1 LRWQHPH
8 LGPVSPAE
16 FIPLAEKTALITALS
31 HWVMQQAISQAYTWQ
46 RDGRSLGV
54 AINISAHD
62 LNDPD
67 FTEQTTEL
75 LQRYPVNPRRLELE
89 VTENALL
96 GDVALIHRQL
106 AALRELGIGIA
117 IDDFGTGY
125 NNLSHLRELPADT
138 IKIDRSFVR
147 ELTHRTKDRL
157 IVSSLI
163 ELSHQL
169 GFRIT
174 AEGIETA
181 EALASL
187 LAMGCDEGQ
196 GFWIGKPMPEPELQ
210 AWLLIQQPDLQRSTR
225 RAPVFQLFDNTAKH

>member
-1 LRWQHPH
+1 I
-8 LGPVSPAE
+8 SPAE

-31 HWVMQQAISQAYTWQ
+31 SWVMRSAIAQAYAWQ
-46 RDGRSLGV
+46 REGRILSM

-67 FTEQTTEL
+67 FAEQTTEL
-75 LQRYPVNPRRLELE
+75 LQRYPVSARRLELE

-96 GDVALIHRQL
+96 GDDTLIHRQL
-106 AALRELGIGIA
+106 TTLRELGVGIA

-147 ELTHRTKDRL
+147 DLPHRDKDRL

-163 ELSHQL
+163 ELSH
-169 GFRIT
+169 
-174 AEGIETA
+174 
-181 EALASL
+181 
-187 LAMGCDEGQ
+187 
-196 GFWIGKPMPEPELQ
+196 
-210 AWLLIQQPDLQRSTR
+210 
-225 RAPVFQLFDNTAKH
+225 

>member
-1 LRWQHPH
+1 
-8 LGPVSPAE
+8 
-16 FIPLAEKTALITALS
+16 
-31 HWVMQQAISQAYTWQ
+31 
-46 RDGRSLGV
+46 
-54 AINISAHD
+54 
-62 LNDPD
+62 
-67 FTEQTTEL
+67 
-75 LQRYPVNPRRLELE
+75 
-89 VTENALL
+89 
-96 GDVALIHRQL
+96 
-106 AALRELGIGIA
+106 
-117 IDDFGTGY
+117 
-125 NNLSHLRELPADT
+125 LPADT

-210 AWLLIQQPDLQRSTR
+210 AWLLIQQPDLQRRPTR
-225 RAPVFQLFDNTAKH
+225 RAPVFQLFDNAAKH